1 MEGFLISGKNGV
13 FFNDSSVQDQ
23 WFMFWMRLI
32 NQWTLNT
39 NGLVLVLIAVP
50 KYICTCWMK
59 YLMPPQSST
68 KRFFE
73 WLQNSSVQLAEHS
86 TYFSAYDSINSQ
98 SLQHFVPKTIDVLIR
113 YLSEDLVYI
122 VKEVWY
128 TQNGFIKNGVNLSHF
143 SSFIKFSSVF
153 FS

>member
-50 KYICTCWMK
+50 KYICTCRMK

-86 TYFSAYDSINSQ
+86 TYFSAYDSTKQSELTAHCFKNYKCINKISIRRFSVHCQ
-98 SLQHFVPKTIDVLIR
+98 GGVIHAKWVYKKRCKLVSFLIF
-113 YLSEDLVYI
+113 YQV
-122 VKEVWY
+122 
-128 TQNGFIKNGVNLSHF
+128 FIF
-143 SSFIKFSSVF
+143 S
-153 FS
+153 